1 MNTLFNQIKLIMSR
15 NWKTALAAMGIVP
28 KNGKPNMVLEIQ
40 GANGENLVFPD
51 VNDITEIEVGTTVT
65 AEDGEH
71 VFTADNNTYSIVV
84 VAGIVTELE
93 VEPIEAPAPPAPEP
107 DPNAPTNVLTP
118 ETIEMLQA
126 FADQFEASATAIAAL
141 QAQNADLVQT
151 IADLKGLMSHDDDK
165 PKPTAEVVIGGKKID
180 LTKINLK

>member
-1 MNTLFNQIKLIMSR
+1 MNK

-28 KNGKPNMVLEIQ
+28 KNDKPNMVLEIQ
-40 GANGENLVFPD
+40 DANGVNLVFPD
-51 VNDITEIEVGTTVT
+51 VNDITEIEVGTAVT

-84 VAGIVTELE
+84 AAGVVTELE
-93 VEPIEAPAPPAPEP
+93 VEPIDPPAPAP
-107 DPNAPTNVLTP
+107 DPIEPTNVLTP

-126 FADQFEASATAIAAL
+126 FADQFDASAKAIEAL
-141 QAQNADLVQT
+141 QKQNAELVQT

-165 PKPTAEVVIGGKKID
+165 PKPATEVVIAGKKID
-180 LTKINLK
+180 LTKLNLK

>member
-1 MNTLFNQIKLIMSR
+1 MNK

-40 GANGENLVFPD
+40 DANGVNLVFPD
-51 VNDITEIEVGTTVT
+51 VNDITEIEVGTAVT

-71 VFTADNNTYSIVV
+71 VFTADNNTYTIVV
-84 VAGIVTELE
+84 AAGVVTELE
-93 VEPIEAPAPPAPEP
+93 VEPIEPPAPAPGPIE
-107 DPNAPTNVLTP
+107 PTNVLTP

-141 QAQNADLVQT
+141 QAQNAELVQT
-151 IADLKGLMSHDDDK
+151 IADLKGLMSHADDK
-165 PKPTAEVVIGGKKID
+165 KKDEPTSIMIGGKQID
-180 LTKINLK
+180 LNKLNLK

>member
-1 MNTLFNQIKLIMSR
+1 MNK

-40 GANGENLVFPD
+40 DANGVNLVFPD
-51 VNDITEIEVGTTVT
+51 VNDITEIEVGTAVT

-71 VFTADNNTYSIVV
+71 VFTADNKTYSIVV
-84 VAGIVTELE
+84 AAGVVTELE
-93 VEPIEAPAPPAPEP
+93 VEPIEPPAPAP
-107 DPNAPTNVLTP
+107 DPTEPTNVLTP

-126 FADQFEASATAIAAL
+126 FADQFDASAKAIEAL
-141 QAQNADLVQT
+141 QTQNAELVQT

-165 PKPTAEVVIGGKKID
+165 PKPATEVVIAGKKID
-180 LTKINLK
+180 LTKLNLK

>member
-1 MNTLFNQIKLIMSR
+1 MNK

-28 KNGKPNMVLEIQ
+28 KNDKPNMVLEIQ
-40 GANGENLVFPD
+40 DANGVNLVFPD
-51 VNDITEIEVGTTVT
+51 VNDITEIEVGTAVT

-84 VAGIVTELE
+84 AAGVVTELE
-93 VEPIEAPAPPAPEP
+93 VEPIEPPAPAP
-107 DPNAPTNVLTP
+107 DPIEPTNVLTP

-126 FADQFEASATAIAAL
+126 FADQFEASAKAIEAL
-141 QAQNADLVQT
+141 QAQSADLVQT

-165 PKPTAEVVIGGKKID
+165 PKPATEVVIAGKKID
-180 LTKINLK
+180 LTKLNLK

>member
-1 MNTLFNQIKLIMSR
+1 MNK

-28 KNGKPNMVLEIQ
+28 KNDKPNMVLEIQ
-40 GANGENLVFPD
+40 DANGVNLVFPD
-51 VNDITEIEVGTTVT
+51 VNDITEIEVGTAVT

-71 VFTADNNTYSIVV
+71 VFTADNNTYTIVV
-84 VAGIVTELE
+84 AAGVVTELE
-93 VEPIEAPAPPAPEP
+93 VEPIESPAPAP
-107 DPNAPTNVLTP
+107 DPIEPTNVLTP

-126 FADQFEASATAIAAL
+126 FADQFEASAKAIEAL

-165 PKPTAEVVIGGKKID
+165 PKPAAEVVIGGKKID
-180 LTKINLK
+180 LTKLNLK

>member
-1 MNTLFNQIKLIMSR
+1 MNR

-40 GANGENLVFPD
+40 DANGVNLVFPD

-71 VFTADNNTYSIVV
+71 VFTADNNTYTIVV
-84 VAGIVTELE
+84 AAGVVTELE
-93 VEPIEAPAPPAPEP
+93 VEPIEQPPAPEP

>member
-1 MNTLFNQIKLIMSR
+1 MNK

-28 KNGKPNMVLEIQ
+28 KNDKPNMVLEIQ
-40 GANGENLVFPD
+40 DANGVNLVFPD

-71 VFTADNNTYSIVV
+71 VFTADNNTYTIVV
-84 VAGIVTELE
+84 AAGVVTELE
-93 VEPIEAPAPPAPEP
+93 VEPIEAPAPAP
-107 DPNAPTNVLTP
+107 DPIEPTNVLTP

-126 FADQFEASATAIAAL
+126 FADQFEVSATAIAAL
-141 QAQNADLVQT
+141 QAQNAELVQT

-165 PKPTAEVVIGGKKID
+165 PKPAAEVVIGGKKID

>member
-1 MNTLFNQIKLIMSR
+1 MNR

-141 QAQNADLVQT
+141 QAQNAELVQT
-151 IADLKGLMSHDDDK
+151 IADLKGLMSHADDK
-165 PKPTAEVVIGGKKID
+165 KKDEPTSIMIGGKQID
-180 LTKINLK
+180 LNKLNLK

>member
-1 MNTLFNQIKLIMSR
+1 MNK

-40 GANGENLVFPD
+40 DANGVNLVFPD
-51 VNDITEIEVGTTVT
+51 VNDITEIEVGTAVT

-71 VFTADNNTYSIVV
+71 VFTADNNTYTIVV
-84 VAGIVTELE
+84 AAGVVTELE
-93 VEPIEAPAPPAPEP
+93 VEPIEQPPAPPA
-107 DPNAPTNVLTP
+107 DPIEPTNVLTP

-141 QAQNADLVQT
+141 QAQNAELVQT

-165 PKPTAEVVIGGKKID
+165 PKPAAEVVIGGKKID

>member
-1 MNTLFNQIKLIMSR
+1 MNK

-28 KNGKPNMVLEIQ
+28 KNDKPNMVLEIQ
-40 GANGENLVFPD
+40 DANGVNLVFPD

-71 VFTADNNTYSIVV
+71 VFTADNNTYTIM
-84 VAGIVTELE
+84 VAAGVVTELE
-93 VEPIEAPAPPAPEP
+93 VEPIEAPAPAPAT
-107 DPNAPTNVLTP
+107 DPIEPTNVLTP

-126 FADQFEASATAIAAL
+126 FADQFEVSATAIAAL
-141 QAQNADLVQT
+141 QAQNAELVQT

-165 PKPTAEVVIGGKKID
+165 PKPAAEVVIGGKKID